1 MERND
6 ATALFFPVWWW
17 SMPAILTGWIDRVW
31 AQNWAFG
38 DKTYPHRKVLM
49 VGIAGATEDDYRK
62 RGYDISVQTQLKMG
76 ILNYCSM
83 KEGRVEILYG
93 SLEDDA
99 HAAELITKSKELGG
113 AF

>member
-1 MERND
+1 
-6 ATALFFPVWWW
+6 
-17 SMPAILTGWIDRVW
+17 
-31 AQNWAFG
+31 
-38 DKTYPHRKVLM
+38 M

-83 KEGRVEILYG
+83 KEGKIEILYG

-99 HAAELITKSKELGG
+99 HEAAIITKSKELGG